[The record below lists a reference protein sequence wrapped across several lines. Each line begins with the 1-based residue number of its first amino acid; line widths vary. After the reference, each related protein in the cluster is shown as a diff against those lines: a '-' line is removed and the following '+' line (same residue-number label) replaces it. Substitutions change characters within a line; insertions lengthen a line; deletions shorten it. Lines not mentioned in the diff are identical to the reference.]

1 MSDAL
6 DEFVRMFAEMP
17 EEQKRD
23 FDALLAPELSARW
36 SPVPG
41 PQTSA
46 MYSQADILLYGGS
59 AGGGKSDLLLGLALT
74 EHTRSVIFR
83 RAYVDLR
90 GIEERLLE
98 IRGTREGYNASDMVL
113 KTEDGRLIEFGALEK
128 PGAELGW
135 QGRPHD
141 LVSFDEGAQLS
152 EAKVRFVMG
161 WLRSTKPGQRTRVVI
176 ASNPPIGAEG
186 GWLTTWFA
194 PWLDPLFPNPAKD
207 GELRWCVT
215 LGDGGVR
222 WVEGP
227 GHWVI
232 LGDDECLADEDDI
245 AAGRAL
251 QALSRTFI
259 PARLDDNPYL
269 RETGYRANLQALPE
283 PLRSQLLKGDF
294 LAGKED
300 AANQVIPTAWI
311 EAAQKRWS
319 KGKPEHAKMLAL
331 GVDVAQGG
339 ADETV
344 LAPLYG
350 SWFGEL
356 IKRKGVDTKDGA
368 AVSALIVQTMRD
380 RCNINVDYTGGW
392 GGGTVTHLTAAGG
405 IDPARINSV
414 VFSGGSNGRT
424 KDGAL
429 TYANQ
434 RAELWWYFR
443 EALDPESGQNVALPP
458 DRRLAAQLAAP
469 TWKLRGESILVESK
483 EEIRK
488 RLGSSTDDADAV
500 ILAWYRR
507 EPAALVM
514 TQRRPRRDV
523 A

>member
-6 DEFVRMFAEMP
+6 DEFVRMFAEMG
-17 EEQKRD
+17 EEEKRD
-23 FDALLAPELSARW
+23 FDALLAPELSA
-36 SPVPG
+36 PFVPNPG
-41 PQTSA
+41 PQTQALHSK
-46 MYSQADILLYGGS
+46 ADILLYGGG
-59 AGGGKSDLLLGLALT
+59 AGGGKSALLIGAAALGHHRAG
-74 EHTRSVIFR
+74 IFR
-83 RAYVDLR
+83 REGTETEGLIDFAKTMLSERANYNGSDLEFTFKDVDR
-90 GIEERLLE
+90 K
-98 IRGTREGYNASDMVL
+98 IRFGGMKEA
-113 KTEDGRLIEFGALEK
+113 DGWRKYAGRARDY
-128 PGAELGW
+128 LG
-135 QGRPHD
+135 
-141 LVSFDEGAQLS
+141 FDEAGEFLEEQVASLI
-152 EAKVRFVMG
+152 AWNRTAVA
-161 WLRSTKPGQRTRVVI
+161 GQRTRVI
-176 ASNPPIGAEG
+176 LASNPPRGSDGA
-186 GWLTTWFA
+186 WLVEWFA
-194 PWLDPLFPNPAKD
+194 PWLDHLYPNPAVP
-207 GELRWCVT
+207 GELRWAIMV
-215 LGDGGVR
+215 GGKTR
-222 WVEGP
+222 WVERNEP
-227 GHWVI
+227 VVI
-232 LGDDECLADEDDI
+232 GTETYLP
-245 AAGRAL
+245 
-251 QALSRTFI
+251 LSRTFI
-259 PARLDDNPYL
+259 PALLKDNPYNNTA
-269 RETGYRANLQALPE
+269 EYRARISSLPE
-283 PLRSQLLKGDF
+283 PLRSQLLYGDF
-294 LAGKED
+294 QAGKED
-300 AANQVIPTAWI
+300 AANQVVPTAWI
-311 EAAQKRWS
+311 EAAQARWS

-429 TYANQ
+429 TFANQ

-483 EEIRK
+483 DDIRK

-507 EPAALVM
+507 EPAALMM